1 MAQRDQLPQNIRT
14 PDTQSPQLHLP
25 DFAAPDFAQPEL
37 ERADLAQPGLVVP
50 DPTRPIQSLL
60 WPEDMA
66 RMADERPDPASP
78 DLLEADE
85 PGTLNYPAASA
96 RMLPEPEYAPE
107 VVMRQ
112 RPGELNPAALSI
124 ALGSPD
130 DAELPSGL
138 AYPQLY
144 TDDDETTRRK
154 RHFALLE
161 LGLEQDARGE
171 Q

>member
-1 MAQRDQLPQNIRT
+1 MTQRDQLPQNLRT
-14 PDTQSPQLHLP
+14 PDTQPVQLHLP
-25 DFAAPDFAQPEL
+25 DFVA
-37 ERADLAQPGLVVP
+37 P
-50 DPTRPIQSLL
+50 DPTKPIQLPL
-60 WPEDMA
+60 WPEGMV
-66 RMADERPDPASP
+66 RMADARPDPASP
-78 DLLEADE
+78 DLLAAEE
-85 PGTLNYPAASA
+85 PDTLSYPSANA
-96 RMLPEPEYAPE
+96 RMMPEPEYAPE

-112 RPGELNPAALSI
+112 RPGELDRAALSV

-144 TDDDETTRRK
+144 TDDDEMTRRK

-161 LGLEQDARGE
+161 LGLEQDAKDE